1 MSIFNDDNKQKG
13 NWWKPKQI
21 GDLIEGTLVGRR
33 QVPNNL
39 QGGEQTAYDVK
50 VSGKIISDGKETVPA
65 KNEIWTVFGKPG
77 IDAQTR
83 YIQLGQIVGFKFT
96 EKRPATRPGMND
108 THVIQVYANPDVVD
122 EEWMKM
128 SDEEK
133 ENAYSDG
140 NPASQGATQTPEEVA
155 QSAQAAP
162 ATQSADSL
170 LEEINKLSAEKLGTK
185 TPEEMKT
192 KVMEVTKLAFIESN
206 LPQIKTALEQLPAKQ

>member
-39 QGGEQTAYDVK
+39 QGGEQIAYDIK
-50 VSGKIISDGKETVPA
+50 VNGKVISEGKETIPTP
-65 KNEIWTVFGKPG
+65 NEIWTVFGKPG

-83 YIQLGQIVGFKFT
+83 YVKPGQVIGFKFA

-108 THVIQVYANPDVVD
+108 THVIQVFANPDIVD
-122 EEWMKM
+122 EEWMKQ
-128 SDEEK
+128 SEEEK
-133 ENAYSDG
+133 QAAMDEG
-140 NPASQGATQTPEEVA
+140 NSASQTPQEVA
-155 QSAQAAP
+155 AATEIAP
-162 ATQSADSL
+162 APQATDSL
-170 LEEINKLSAEKLGTK
+170 LEDINKLASEKLGTK

-192 KVMEVTKLAFIESN
+192 KVMEVTKLAFIENN
-206 LPQIKTALEQLPAKQ
+206 LPQIKIALEQLPAKA